1 MAWIAPKLIGKIPVS
16 ALANPPALVELFAET
31 IAEELNFKLEVANLF
46 EIERVLSAN
55 LKHLWEIPTPEL
67 NLVTERVIV
76 MSKISGISLGE
87 SISRGVSP
95 RKTSIIF
102 RQMVEGLLEGAVIH
116 GVFHGDFHAGNV
128 FLNSSDK
135 IGLVDFGIT
144 GRLEGE
150 RRLAFLRYVVGIMT
164 GDVESQVL
172 GIKDLGAFPED
183 SDIGLIINEFQLERN
198 NFDPL
203 ELSEDE
209 FINEFRTI
217 IKNLLAE
224 GARIP
229 KELMLFVKNFA
240 YLSSVM
246 QELDP
251 EMDLL
256 TEFLEVASG
265 FFGRNGVRVATE
277 IGFSLSAEDVTDMTF
292 RRVAGLRENVSTLTW
307 KELGERRNSLLGRMD
322 RRSIK
327 KIID

>member
-1 MAWIAPKLIGKIPVS
+1 M
-16 ALANPPALVELFAET
+16 
-31 IAEELNFKLEVANLF
+31 
-46 EIERVLSAN
+46 
-55 LKHLWEIPTPEL
+55 
-67 NLVTERVIV
+67 
-76 MSKISGISLGE
+76 
-87 SISRGVSP
+87 
-95 RKTSIIF
+95 
-102 RQMVEGLLEGAVIH
+102 
-116 GVFHGDFHAGNV
+116 
-128 FLNSSDK
+128 
-135 IGLVDFGIT
+135 
-144 GRLEGE
+144 
-150 RRLAFLRYVVGIMT
+150 AFLRYVVGIMT